1 MEEEC
6 PNKKNSKA
14 CQLLL
19 IILHKSKAKSND
31 FFKGKKKLA
40 PNCGFSILHTF
51 IKTRHECNN
60 IASKV

>member
-14 CQLLL
+14 YQLTL
-19 IILHKSKAKSND
+19 ITLHKVKLKSYD
-31 FFKGKKKLA
+31 FLKEK
-40 PNCGFSILHTF
+40 PSCQNCGFTVLHTF
-51 IKTRHECNN
+51 TKIRRESNN